1 MNALTKKVKNLAST
15 YNIDFVGI
23 AAAESLNNEAVYHRP
38 QDFLPTAKTV
48 ISLGVK
54 LALGTQLIN
63 RRAHREHRDLIYAH
77 LWHGFGLP
85 SMHYCDRAALFITR
99 MLEAEGNIAVPV
111 MSASTYDVRTSLT
124 EFLYHHAAVAA
135 GLGELGWDDMVVTPE
150 VGSRLRLTAI
160 ITDAKLDISP
170 MYSGPKLCDV
180 EKCKKS
186 NKGVPVCTS
195 YCPTQAISTETK
207 KVIIG
212 DKTYTVAKTD
222 QMRCA
227 WGSMGLNKKA
237 AGLKD
242 IAMPKGE
249 ITPDDIFNGL
259 KQRDPKQVA
268 ELMVINRGD
277 YCGRCL
283 MECPVGKDERVEK
296 ILNASGKNKK

>member
-1 MNALTKKVKNLAST
+1 MDKLTKKVKDLAKS
-15 YNIDFVGI
+15 YNIDFVGV
-23 AAAESLNNEAVYHRP
+23 AAAESLSNEPEYHRP
-38 QDFLPTAKTV
+38 QDFLPTANSV

-99 MLEAEGNIAVPV
+99 MLEAEGYIAVPV

-124 EFLYHHAAVAA
+124 EFFYHHAAVAA
-135 GLGELGWDDMVVTPE
+135 GLGELGWDDMVLTPE
-150 VGSRLRLTAI
+150 AGSKLRLTAI
-160 ITDAKLDISP
+160 ITDAKLEIDP
-170 MYSGPKLCDV
+170 MYNGPTLCDV

-212 DKTYTVAKTD
+212 NKTYTVAKTD

-237 AGLKD
+237 GGLKD
-242 IAMPKGE
+242 IPMPKEE
-249 ITPDDIFNGL
+249 ITPDDIFNAL
-259 KQRDPKQVA
+259 KQRDSKQAA

-277 YCGRCL
+277 YCSRCL

-296 ILNASGKNKK
+296 ILKDAAKSQ